1 MSMKKLPAGIEENL
15 HFLCVEVDSQL
26 ITMQHYFQQASPALA
41 RRLLDRAGY
50 AENLKSRILS
60 VTANKLVKGVKQ
72 NSDKVIFRCIEFIAN
87 DLERVTDICRKC
99 IQLSERITEENV
111 LIKKPLISM
120 LGKTRQAIELVM
132 PAIMQRKADIAIEIG
147 HINARMRVTHQNLL
161 TQYIDALKYQE
172 NTEQLSQALF
182 VSYELKQLDD
192 CLQSICES
200 IISANLGQVIN
211 LERYFSLQSLFN
223 AVDDSDELSITPI
236 AETRSGSAISGVS
249 SSNEAGYM
257 AIYKDGQ
264 KQKLKEERQGLNSWH
279 DIYPGLAPKILSYQK
294 KGGSA
299 SLLIEHLP
307 GYTFEHIVINEN
319 QALINLAF
327 KQLRKTLNSVWLE
340 TKYKTVHPANYMQ
353 QLQKRLPDVYKI
365 HPEFKRQKAKIGD
378 LQLTSFDDL
387 IKQAKQKEA
396 QWNAPFSVYIHGDFN
411 VDNIIFDP
419 IDQRINFIDLHRS
432 RYTDYVQDVS
442 IFMVSNYRL
451 QILEIKRRKMIMAV
465 AVNMYKAAKRF
476 AKKQGDDTFELR
488 LALGLARAFA
498 TSTRFILDKSLAKRM
513 FMRAVYLIELI
524 AVIDEKKLSQFK
536 VPVKEMF
543 VD

>member
-1 MSMKKLPAGIEENL
+1 MFMKKLPAGIEENL

-26 ITMQHYFQQASPALA
+26 ITLQHYFQQASPVLA

-50 AENLKSRILS
+50 AENLKARILS
-60 VTANKLVKGVKQ
+60 VTANSLTKGVKR
-72 NSDKVIFRCIEFIAN
+72 NSDKLILRCIESIAT
-87 DLERVTDICRKC
+87 DLERVTETCRKC
-99 IQLSERITEENV
+99 IKQSELLTDEQA

-120 LGKTRQAIELVM
+120 LGKARQAIELVM
-132 PAIMQRKADIAIEIG
+132 PAIIQRKADIAIELG
-147 HINARMRVTHQNLL
+147 HINARMRLTHQRLL
-161 TQYIDALKYQE
+161 SQYIDALKQQD
-172 NTEQLSQALF
+172 NTEQLSHALL

-192 CLQSICES
+192 CLQRISES
-200 IISANLGQVIN
+200 IISANLGQAIN
-211 LERYFSLQSLFN
+211 FERYFSLQSLFK
-223 AVDDSDELSITPI
+223 AVDESDELSITPI

-249 SSNEAGYM
+249 SSNDASYM

-264 KQKLKEERQGLNSWH
+264 KQKLKEEKQGLTSWH
-279 DIYPGLAPKILSYQK
+279 DIYPGLAPKILSYKK

-319 QALINLAF
+319 QALIDQAS
-327 KQLRKTLNSVWLE
+327 KQLRKTLNSVWSE
-340 TKYKTVHPANYMQ
+340 TKRKAIRPANYIQ
-353 QLQKRLPDVYKI
+353 QLQKRLPDVFKI
-365 HPEFKRQKAKIGD
+365 HPEFKLQKTQIGD
-378 LQLTSFDDL
+378 LQLASFDEL
-387 IKQAKQKEA
+387 IKHVEQKEA
-396 QWNAPFSVYIHGDFN
+396 QWPPPFSVYIHGDFN
-411 VDNIIFDP
+411 VDNIIYDP
-419 IDQRINFIDLHRS
+419 IEQRINFIDLHRS

-451 QILEIKRRKMIMAV
+451 QIVEKQRRKMILAV
-465 AVNMYKAAKRF
+465 AVTMYKAAKRF

-513 FMRAVYLIELI
+513 FMRATYLIELI
-524 AVIDEKKLSQFK
+524 AGMDEKKLSQFK